1 MDASVYQWYL
11 VCAGVNRLTLRT
23 VRKITQSDRMLSAE
37 WQKYDSDP
45 WGVEWGD
52 LLALIKE
59 REKTYTAVVGTM
71 KEALYVIHDDTLENT
86 QSRALRA
93 MIVINNGYDV
103 SRCTI

>member
-1 MDASVYQWYL
+1 M
-11 VCAGVNRLTLRT
+11 CAGVNRLTLRT
-23 VRKITQSDRMLSAE
+23 VRKITQSDKMLSAE
-37 WQKYDSDP
+37 WQKYDADT
-45 WGVEWGD
+45 WGFEWGD

-86 QSRALRA
+86 QSRAIRA

-103 SRCTI
+103 NRCTI